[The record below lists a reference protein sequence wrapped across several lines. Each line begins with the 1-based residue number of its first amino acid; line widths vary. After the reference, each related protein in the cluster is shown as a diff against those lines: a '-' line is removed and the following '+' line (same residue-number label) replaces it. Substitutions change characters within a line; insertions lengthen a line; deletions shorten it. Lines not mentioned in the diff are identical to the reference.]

1 MKKLIVVS
9 AVIFLTCLTVA
20 PAFAQSKPCEEL
32 KTEIAAKIDAKGATG
47 YQLEI
52 VKTEE
57 VKEQV
62 VVGSCEAGTKKI
74 TYTRSAQA
82 SPKAEATQPESKP
95 KPTAAKP
102 Q

>member
-1 MKKLIVVS
+1 MKKLVVLS
-9 AVIFLTCLTVA
+9 SVIFLACLTVA

-62 VVGSCEAGTKKI
+62 VVGSCEGGTKKI
-74 TYTRSAQA
+74 TYTKSGEA
-82 SPKAEATQPESKP
+82 SPKAQATQPESKP

>member
-1 MKKLIVVS
+1 MKKLVAALGGSLVV
-9 AVIFLTCLTVA
+9 CLTVA
-20 PAFAQSKPCEEL
+20 PAFAQAKPCEEL

-62 VVGSCEAGTKKI
+62 VVGSCEGGTKKI
-74 TYTRSAQA
+74 TYTKSGQA
-82 SPKAEATQPESKP
+82 SPQGQAAQPAEKP
-95 KPTAAKP
+95 KAPATKP
-102 Q
+102 N

>member
-1 MKKLIVVS
+1 MKKVVAGLAVSLVACLI
-9 AVIFLTCLTVA
+9 VA
-20 PAFAQSKPCEEL
+20 PAFAQQKPCEEL

-82 SPKAEATQPESKP
+82 GPKSQATQPESQP
-95 KPTAAKP
+95 KPPATKP
-102 Q
+102 N

>member
-1 MKKLIVVS
+1 MKKLLAVS
-9 AVIFLTCLTVA
+9 AVCLTVA
-20 PAFAQSKPCEEL
+20 PAFAQAKPCEEL
-32 KTEIAAKIDAKGATG
+32 KKEIAAKIDAKGATG

-62 VVGSCEAGTKKI
+62 VVGSCEGGTKKI
-74 TYTRSAQA
+74 TYAKSAQA
-82 SPKAEATQPESKP
+82 SPKGQATQPESKP
-95 KPTAAKP
+95 KPSATKP